1 MCFPQVRQNTVI
13 CLREIADYMDAIGH
27 KTGVAKVS
35 NFRSGESTTGPIL
48 RSWAL
53 GAVCWP
59 EVSPSP
65 EGS

>member
-1 MCFPQVRQNTVI
+1 MCFPQVRQNTVC

-35 NFRSGESTTGPIL
+35 NRPPGDRTTSSLL
-48 RSWAL
+48 RLWAL
-53 GAVCWP
+53 GAVCSP
-59 EVSPSP
+59 GASPSL